1 MNDFINGIFRIWEKL
16 PDQSKD
22 AFTQQLGFRERSAL
36 HVGSQLL
43 KYYVDLSNQA
53 QDSSIQNPQDQVR
66 QPRQPRKNMRSH
78 SPKSEEIYEYEYD
91 EQTNTYVEKKVTAPH
106 RTSKDEDDD
115 IIDAEWSEKP
125 STPHPITKTQK
136 PKTTRKRKK

>member
-53 QDSSIQNPQDQVR
+53 QDSSIQNPQDPVR
-66 QPRQPRKNMRSH
+66 QPRQNRRTTRSH
-78 SPKSEEIYEYEYD
+78 SPKSEDFYEYEYD
-91 EQTNTYVEKKVTAPH
+91 EQTNSYVEKKVTPPSK
-106 RTSKDEDDD
+106 TSKEEDDD
-115 IIDAEWSEKP
+115 IIDAEWTEQP
-125 STPHPITKTQK
+125 ASTYSSDKTQK